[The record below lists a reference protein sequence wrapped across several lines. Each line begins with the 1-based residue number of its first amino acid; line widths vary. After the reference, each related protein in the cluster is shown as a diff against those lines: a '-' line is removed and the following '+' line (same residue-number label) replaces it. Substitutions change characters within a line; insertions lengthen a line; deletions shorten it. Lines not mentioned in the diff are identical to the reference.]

1 VKSKDAR
8 LVAFGRTVRRLRKAR
23 GLSQLDLG
31 FQANLHFTYISGI
44 ERGERNVSLLTI
56 VRLAKALKA
65 HVSDLVAD
73 VDGRKRPSSALSDRT
88 SRHSAGVRR
97 GSRG

>member
-1 VKSKDAR
+1 VTSKDAR

-23 GLSQLDLG
+23 GWSQEDLG

-65 HVSDLVAD
+65 RVDELVAD
-73 VDGRKRPSSALSDRT
+73 LDGRKRPTPVSTRGP
-88 SRHSAGVRR
+88 RPHGVGARQGPR
-97 GSRG
+97 D